1 MKQFKLDAFRIPGT
15 TDSHDSRGNQRQ
27 QFFTQTECVLD
38 HCSTGHKCGNQR
50 MQQGVQAALALDS
63 TPGKGIALMADD
75 LIEKGEFV
83 A

>member
-1 MKQFKLDAFRIPGT
+1 
-15 TDSHDSRGNQRQ
+15 
-27 QFFTQTECVLD
+27 TQTECVLD
-38 HCSTGHKCGNQR
+38 HCSTGYKCGNQR

>member
-1 MKQFKLDAFRIPGT
+1 
-15 TDSHDSRGNQRQ
+15 
-27 QFFTQTECVLD
+27 TQTECVLD

>member
-1 MKQFKLDAFRIPGT
+1 MKQFKLDTFRIPGT

-27 QFFTQTECVLD
+27 QFFVERDPSD

-63 TPGKGIALMADD
+63 TPGNGIALMADD